1 MAEANTEGLPYVPL
15 VPFNGTE
22 AKGGDSLSVDMN
34 LWYQVS
40 SSPEPAVPLHRIER
54 PKIRED
60 YPTDAASNKTVWRY
74 RVDDHGYCSCATYD
88 SRSWVS

>member
-40 SSPEPAVPLHRIER
+40 SPSPGA
-54 PKIRED
+54 
-60 YPTDAASNKTVWRY
+60 
-74 RVDDHGYCSCATYD
+74 
-88 SRSWVS
+88 SRSRVAARRHGRIQDSGGMIRTD